1 MDAAVLSWVLAAHI
15 LGFVLWI
22 GGLCGLT
29 LLLSSTPGQVALAR
43 GGKRIAM
50 VADLGATLA
59 IAAGVVM
66 IAGIKPSPMTQ
77 GWMHIKLALVVV
89 GMLGI
94 HGFARVKLKRAQS
107 AEGATVSPLWSAALI
122 AVAAAIIVLAT
133 VRPL

>member
-77 GWMHIKLALVVV
+77 GWMHIKLAVVV
-89 GMLGI
+89 GLI
-94 HGFARVKLKRAQS
+94 AVHGFARVKLKRAQS
-107 AEGATVSPLWSAALI
+107 AEGATVSPLWPAAVI
-122 AVAAAIIVLAT
+122 AVAAAIIILAT